1 MPAQLPRPAA
11 ARASWLNRLTISRRL
26 LLLAAVFT
34 LPLGAM
40 LTLIDL
46 DKDIASARRE
56 LDGNAYQRDLVATF
70 AAVADHQRLADAL
83 VRKPTADRSELLAA
97 RQRVDAALTSLAA
110 TDASIGESLQ
120 FTPDGLARRKRGHV
134 RVETVRQE
142 WDAASQAVH
151 GATPNAAAEAHAHLL
166 TDLRTMTAH
175 AGDTSN
181 LILDPDLD
189 SSYAMD
195 MTLLALPQTQQR
207 TAGLL
212 VWLQQAHGRRLTAA
226 DRRHLAVTAAF
237 LREADRDRIVA
248 DAETSINADA
258 DSYGAS
264 ETLSRTLKPAVATY
278 AGAASAFADT
288 LDAAV
293 NKRGKADLAP
303 AVAAGLAAQ
312 QASLGLW
319 RTTAGEL
326 DSLLQLRIRHHEAAR
341 LRALGV
347 TGLAWAG
354 ALAIAFYISRSV
366 SRPLAATAR
375 QLASSAQQVAST
387 ASQVSASALS
397 LARGAS
403 EQAASLEET
412 SASLEE
418 LASMTRRNA
427 DYAAQAATLVT
438 GVSRQ
443 VDESNAA
450 FSTMVASMSG
460 DSRVE
465 RQGQPDHQDD
475 RRDRLPDEHPGPER
489 GRRSGA
495 GRRGRHGLRGGRG
508 RSPHAGAAIGAG
520 GQGHRRADR
529 GIDRAH
535 RRGCGAGRGRG
546 AGDQLDH
553 RQRLAAR
560 GPGRRRARGQP
571 PAVGGHRP
579 GLAGDRPDGA
589 RDADHRGHRRRDRF
603 RQRGVKRS
611 RRNVDGSGRAA
622 RGARRAGAGGRR
634 GQDRQGRNHD
644 GQDRGAGAER
654 RRATATAGTAGAAAI
669 PEIAAPGLL
678 IGGTNAYADLTSG

>member
-70 AAVADHQRLADAL
+70 AAVADHQRLADAFA
-83 VRKPTADRSELLAA
+83 RKPTADRSELLAA
-97 RQRVDAALTSLAA
+97 RQRVDAALASLAA

-151 GATPNAAAEAHAHLL
+151 GATPDAAAGAHAHLL

-189 SSYAMD
+189 SYYAMD

-248 DAETSINADA
+248 DAETSLNENANFH
-258 DSYGAS
+258 GAS
-264 ETLSRTLKPAVATY
+264 ETLARSLKPAVATY

-288 LDAAV
+288 LDAAA

-303 AVAAGLAAQ
+303 AVAAGVAAQ
-312 QASLGLW
+312 QASLGIW
-319 RTTAGEL
+319 RATAGEL
-326 DSLLQLRIRHHEAAR
+326 DSLLQLRIRYHDAAR
-341 LRALGV
+341 LRALGL

-354 ALAIAFYISRSV
+354 ALAIAVFISRSV

-375 QLASSAQQVAST
+375 QLASTAQQVAST

-460 DSRVE
+460 IRESSDKVSRIIKTIDEIAFQTNILALNAAVEAARAGEAGMGFAVVADEVRTLAQRSARAAKDTEGLIEASIARTGEGAARVE
-465 RQGQPDHQDD
+465 DVARVISSITGSVSQLEALVGDVREASRQQSEGIAQVSQAIVQMERVTQSTAATAEETAFASAALNGHAETSMVVVG
-475 RRDRLPDEHPGPER
+475 RLAGLVER
-489 GRRSGA
+489 ARAAVATRTAKGGITKGKTGA
-495 GRRGRHGLRGGRG
+495 RE
-508 RSPHAGAAIGAG
+508 PNGAAPPP
-520 GQGHRRADR
+520 QP
-529 GIDRAH
+529 
-535 RRGCGAGRGRG
+535 
-546 AGDQLDH
+546 
-553 RQRLAAR
+553 AR
-560 GPGRRRARGQP
+560 PAQP
-571 PAVGGHRP
+571 
-579 GLAGDRPDGA
+579 
-589 RDADHRGHRRRDRF
+589 
-603 RQRGVKRS
+603 RS
-611 RRNVDGSGRAA
+611 RRSL
-622 RGARRAGAGGRR
+622 RRA
-634 GQDRQGRNHD
+634 
-644 GQDRGAGAER
+644 
-654 RRATATAGTAGAAAI
+654 
-669 PEIAAPGLL
+669 
-678 IGGTNAYADLTSG
+678 S